1 MFGFPFLGL
10 TIKSLINGEL
20 ILSCKD
26 CEQKERFAE
35 KTITC
40 GKTCAKI
47 SGSKFGSIP
56 LLMCGPN
63 DEPPGCKS
71 KDGNYI
77 CLCDEADLCNKDLPS
92 SAGRF
97 VSYWSVITLA
107 VFSSLFTSV

>member
-1 MFGFPFLGL
+1 M
-10 TIKSLINGEL
+10 NGEL
-20 ILSCKD
+20 NLSCKD

-35 KTITC
+35 KTVNC
-40 GKTCAKI
+40 GVGTCAKI

-56 LLMCGPN
+56 LLMCGPK
-63 DEPPGCKS
+63 DEPGCKS

-77 CLCDEADLCNKDLPS
+77 CLCDKADLCNKDLPS

-107 VFSSLFTSV
+107 IFSFLFTSL